1 MGSLVSTPSA
11 PPPIVVPAPQPPP
24 EPEPVQTV
32 LQSEVENEESTPE
45 VQASENRR
53 RSLLARNRGR
63 LGTIATGFQG
73 FLSQTQSGDGRKTLL
88 GE

>member
-11 PPPIVVPAPQPPP
+11 PAPIVVSTPQ
-24 EPEPVQTV
+24 PEPVQ
-32 LQSEVENEESTPE
+32 QIAQPDSEPEGPTPE
-45 VQASENRR
+45 EQASENRR

-63 LGTIATGFQG
+63 FGTIATSLQG
-73 FLSQTQSGDGRKTLL
+73 FLSQSQPSSERKTLL